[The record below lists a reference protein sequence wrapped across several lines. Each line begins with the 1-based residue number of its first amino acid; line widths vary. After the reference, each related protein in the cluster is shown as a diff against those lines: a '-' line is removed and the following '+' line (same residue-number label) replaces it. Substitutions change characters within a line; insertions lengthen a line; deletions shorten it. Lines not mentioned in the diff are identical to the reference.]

1 MLTLLLFFFSSR
13 RRHTRCALVTGVQT
27 CALPIYDFKARPELV
42 GTALEDFVPHRDCA
56 GTDEF
61 FALLRH
67 INRPD
72 GPFETTDSGLSQSLY
87 LSSNSP
93 FPHKAGWVG
102 GRVMLMW
109 RRLDRNC
116 QAHAVKRL
124 LSRFKGAL
132 RGDGRDYTHIGFVV
146 GP

>member
-1 MLTLLLFFFSSR
+1 MVGFACWLICCLFVFFKQKTAYEMRMSDWSSDV
-13 RRHTRCALVTGVQT
+13 CSSDL
-27 CALPIYDFKARPELV
+27 YDFKARPELV

-93 FPHKAGWVG
+93 FPHKDGWVG
-102 GRVMLMW
+102 GRVMLM
-109 RRLDRNC
+109 
-116 QAHAVKRL
+116 
-124 LSRFKGAL
+124 
-132 RGDGRDYTHIGFVV
+132 
-146 GP
+146 